1 MENKHLL
8 FTVLSFVAVNTLK
21 SAQGV
26 VRNTTSGCEVTVDL
40 TDGQTPAVKHT
51 TLGGS
56 PQIALV
62 LNVDGVNNTEEI
74 ILTSEEIPWIN
85 KGCNGCTKYVRF
97 RSVIL
102 SSQEDV
108 SWSIN
113 TTDRVS
119 ECRRNEVNIKTCT
132 VPLVTTLGNSRLYF
146 YVCLGLLTVSII
158 INIVLLVCVLP
169 TASDSPTRTEQRG
182 LGSHPGQSRC

>member
-1 MENKHLL
+1 MEKKHLL

-62 LNVDGVNNTEEI
+62 LNVDGVSNPEEI
-74 ILTSEEIPWIN
+74 KLKTKVVSTLWIWCYSTRLDTAAVFSCLVL
-85 KGCNGCTKYVRF
+85 KDGSTEG
-97 RSVIL
+97 
-102 SSQEDV
+102 
-108 SWSIN
+108 
-113 TTDRVS
+113 
-119 ECRRNEVNIKTCT
+119 T
-132 VPLVTTLGNSRLYF
+132 V
-146 YVCLGLLTVSII
+146 
-158 INIVLLVCVLP
+158 
-169 TASDSPTRTEQRG
+169 
-182 LGSHPGQSRC
+182 